1 MGVDASPLNDCS
13 LVDVQALSHRHS
25 DGESAYALSYNTAVR
40 LSHDEC
46 VDHLLDDI
54 QLHESPLPVPAIHYS
69 IELLFVQAVGVPAHE

>member
-1 MGVDASPLNDCS
+1 MFKHYHTDIVMGS
-13 LVDVQALSHRHS
+13 QQ
-25 DGESAYALSYNTAVR
+25 YNTAVR